1 MWWLYVILAVS
12 LVIFALI
19 LIVLIRAINFNP
31 IYEEPETFSS
41 IDFDKNAYIES
52 FSKLIQ
58 IKTVSCTDKNKED
71 EQEFIK
77 FNNLLPVLFPKV
89 YENCQLSTFDGK
101 GLLFKWQGKSDK
113 SPSVLMSHYDV
124 VEADESAWEKPP
136 FSAVIENGEIWGRGT
151 VDTKITFNA
160 ILFAVNKLIS
170 DGFIPENDIYL
181 AFSGT
186 EEINGDGAKNIVKYF
201 KENNIPI
208 QLVLDEGGAVVSN
221 VFPGVKGACGLIG
234 IAEKGYMNVSY
245 TVNSNGGHASAPN
258 PNSPLVTL
266 SKACLKVENKPF
278 KYHLSKPVKELFDT
292 LGRHSTFIYKIIF
305 ANLWLFK
312 GVINKMAIKS
322 GGNMNALIR
331 TTVAF
336 TQIEGSQG
344 ANVIPNK
351 ATMVSNIRISPIDTP
366 ETVLAQVRN
375 TVNDENVIIN
385 EICAQNPSRISKTN
399 CNEFDKIKSTIK
411 GTWGNEVLVAPYLM
425 VQCSDSRHYGEISD
439 KVYRFSAMDL
449 TDEER
454 NGIHGNNEKIR
465 VETAYK
471 TAEFYLRL
479 INTL

>member
-1 MWWLYVILAVS
+1 
-12 LVIFALI
+12 
-19 LIVLIRAINFNP
+19 
-31 IYEEPETFSS
+31 
-41 IDFDKNAYIES
+41 
-52 FSKLIQ
+52 
-58 IKTVSCTDKNKED
+58 
-71 EQEFIK
+71 
-77 FNNLLPVLFPKV
+77 
-89 YENCQLSTFDGK
+89 
-101 GLLFKWQGKSDK
+101 
-113 SPSVLMSHYDV
+113 
-124 VEADESAWEKPP
+124 
-136 FSAVIENGEIWGRGT
+136 
-151 VDTKITFNA
+151 
-160 ILFAVNKLIS
+160 
-170 DGFIPENDIYL
+170 
-181 AFSGT
+181 
-186 EEINGDGAKNIVKYF
+186 
-201 KENNIPI
+201 
-208 QLVLDEGGAVVSN
+208 
-221 VFPGVKGACGLIG
+221 
-234 IAEKGYMNVSY
+234 MNVSY